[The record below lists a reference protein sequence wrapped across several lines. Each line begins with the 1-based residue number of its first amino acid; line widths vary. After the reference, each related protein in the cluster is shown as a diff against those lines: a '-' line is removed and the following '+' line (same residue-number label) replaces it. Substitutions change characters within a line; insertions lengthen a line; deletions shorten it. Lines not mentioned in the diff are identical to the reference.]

1 MDKNLSAGRSDRVF
15 VPLILGLSV
24 LVPVVVVVLIYL
36 PERYNLVGEQ
46 LYSLPFFHAVL
57 NGSTAVLLT
66 MGYTFIKNKK
76 SKAHKFS
83 MLAAFALS
91 VSFLISYVISKLGAA
106 PVPFGGK
113 GAVRVLYFFILITH
127 IILATSVI
135 PLALFSIYRALNR
148 EYTKHRKIARLA
160 FPIWLY
166 VAVTGV
172 LVYLFM
178 VPYY

>member
-1 MDKNLSAGRSDRVF
+1 MSKSSRDRIF
-15 VPLILGLSV
+15 VPLIIGLSV
-24 LVPVVVVVLIYL
+24 LVPITVAVLIYL
-36 PERYNLVGEQ
+36 PERYNLLGAQ
-46 LYSLPFFHAVL
+46 LRSLPFFHAVL
-57 NGSTAVLLT
+57 NGSTAILLT
-66 MGYTFIKNKK
+66 LGYTFIKNRR
-76 SKAHKFS
+76 SRAHKFS

-91 VSFLISYVISKLGAA
+91 VTFLVSYVISKLGADPA
-106 PVPFGGK
+106 HFGGK
-113 GAVRVLYFFILITH
+113 GAVRYLYFFILITH
-127 IILATSVI
+127 IILATTVV

-148 EYTKHRKIARLA
+148 EYEKHRKIARIA